1 MLDLNGKVSQGGKKA
16 GIQRVPP
23 LGGSERSVG
32 HLRGVL
38 KSSQGEVCSDC
49 FTSDKLDS
57 ERCDLSKVSQ
67 LVSGRA
73 GILDGVRLFRGVWP
87 HPTSYQLRNGSTL
100 NMRSRWY

>member
-1 MLDLNGKVSQGGKKA
+1 MLNLNGKVSQGGKKA
-16 GIQRVPP
+16 GIQGVPP

-38 KSSQGEVCSDC
+38 KSSQGEVCFDC

-57 ERCDLSKVSQ
+57 ERCGDLSKVSQ

-73 GILDGVRLFRGVWP
+73 GVLDGVWL

-100 NMRSRWY
+100 NIRSRWY